1 MKARRIQIGATTIL
15 LASGLLGWLMSRPP
29 APQPTAVPPESTLPI
44 SQPEAGAER
53 FTEDL
58 SAEFLIGYG
67 LASSTPEKDLEQV
80 KDVVDAFVRSV
91 KIPGALPTGSNSELV
106 AALAGE
112 NPYRIRFIDPAGPYL
127 NTDGELLDRWQVPV
141 FFHFVEADDVG
152 VRSAGPDRVMWTA
165 DDVLMGEHALSD

>member
-1 MKARRIQIGATTIL
+1 MTPRRIRIAAAALL
-15 LASGLLGWLMSRPP
+15 LAAGLLGWWLARPP
-29 APQPTAVPPESTLPI
+29 AAEPAALPAPVRPPASRPAV
-44 SQPEAGAER
+44 GAER

-58 SAEFLIGYG
+58 SAEFLQGYG
-67 LASSTPEKDLEQV
+67 SAGATPEKDLEQV

-91 KIPGALPTGSNSELV
+91 KIPGALPTGGNRELV

-112 NPYRIRFIDPAGPYL
+112 NPYRIRFLDPAGSFF
-127 NTDGELLDRWQVPV
+127 NADGELVDRWQVPL

-165 DDVLMGEHALSD
+165 DDVLMGEHALAE